1 MCDDEEDEPAFNKYQ
16 EQVEAV
22 ADLFRRAPHNLIEEI
37 EKLRFTYVVDDDED
51 AEEINEE
58 LTARPETDFQMALV
72 SYLDGADAPSKT
84 LLKLWREETRR
95 EDSSFPLWRRYFR
108 TGNAQ
113 LKRLVLFGLDRYP
126 ATRDLLE
133 NLYVLHSFLPNPK
146 ELLLRYML
154 ACDLEDDP
162 ERFRELAQDLDVG
175 AASFGYDALHA
186 LRARYA
192 VDGLKK
198 KVIDGLL
205 LDRETSKEIV
215 AF

>member
-1 MCDDEEDEPAFNKYQ
+1 MFDDDEDEPAFKKYQ
-16 EQVEAV
+16 VQAEAV
-22 ADLFRRAPHNLIEEI
+22 ADLFRRSPHNLIEEI

-58 LTARPETDFQMALV
+58 LTARPETYFQMALV
-72 SYLDGADAPSKT
+72 SYLDGVDAPSES

-95 EDSSFPLWRRYFR
+95 KDSPFPLWRRYFR
-108 TGNAQ
+108 TENAQ
-113 LKRLVLFGLDRYP
+113 LKRLALLGLDRYP
-126 ATRDLLE
+126 TTHDLLE
-133 NLYVLHSFLPNPK
+133 NLYVLYSFLPNPK
-146 ELLLRYML
+146 ELLLRHTL

-162 ERFRELAQDLDVG
+162 ERFRELAQEFDVG

-186 LRARYA
+186 LRKRYA
-192 VDGLKK
+192 VDDLKK

-205 LDRETSKEIV
+205 LDREKTKEIV